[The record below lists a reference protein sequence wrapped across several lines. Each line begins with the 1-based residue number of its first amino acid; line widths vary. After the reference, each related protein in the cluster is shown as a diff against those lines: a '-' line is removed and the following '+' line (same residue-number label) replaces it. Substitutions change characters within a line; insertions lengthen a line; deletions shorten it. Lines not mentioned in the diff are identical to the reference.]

1 MSKFKVGMVSL
12 GCDKNRVD
20 SELILG
26 SINKF
31 YEITNNP
38 KEAEIII
45 INTCGFIESAK
56 QESIDTIL
64 EMAEYKK
71 THKCK
76 MIIATGCLTQRYG
89 DELLELIPEI
99 DILMGVNDYMKL
111 HKLIVDFIKTEQ
123 RVSSTTYKD
132 EGVNEGERILTT
144 NSHTAYLRIAEGCNN
159 FCTYCIIPKIRGKF
173 RSRSKES
180 ILAEATSLV
189 NQGVKEI
196 ILIAQDLTNYGEDLY
211 GKNELHVL
219 INEISNIKGL
229 EWIRLLYCY
238 PEEITDELIE
248 VIANNPKVMKYL
260 DLPIQHI
267 SNNILKMMARKTN
280 KETIIGKI
288 NLLREKVPG
297 ITLRTSLIVGFPGE
311 TEEDFNEL
319 CRFLKNYKLDNV
331 GVFTYSQEEGTAAA
345 KLPNQVDEDVKIK
358 RKEKLMNIQ
367 RGIVK
372 DLNKLKIGNIY
383 DTIIDGSTGE
393 YYIGRN
399 YEMAPEIDGLI
410 YITKGK
416 VLKKGDI
423 IKVKITN
430 IMEYDWWEMFGMNL
444 ANKLTLLRVI
454 LVPVFLIFLIG
465 KGIPYG
471 SIIATL
477 IFIIASLTDQLDGY
491 IARSRNQITNFGKFM
506 DPLADKLLVTAALI
520 SLVELHLIP
529 SWAAVIIIA
538 REFAVSG
545 LRTVAASEGIVI
557 AASWWGKI
565 KTVTQ
570 IIAILLLLLQFNIE
584 SIQSLNSSFEA
595 SAFLNNFFAYAPKI
609 ALFIAVAMT
618 IISGIDYFIKNKGAI
633 STNK

>member
-38 KEAEIII
+38 KDAEIII

-159 FCTYCIIPKIRGKF
+159 LCTYCIIPKIRGKF

-180 ILAEATSLV
+180 ILAEANSLV

-211 GKNELHVL
+211 GKNQLHVL
-219 INEISNIKGL
+219 VNELSEIEGL

-238 PEEITDELIE
+238 PEEITNELIE

-267 SNNILKMMARKTN
+267 SNNVLKMMARKTN
-280 KETIIGKI
+280 KETIIDKI
-288 NLLREKVPG
+288 DLLREKVPG

-319 CRFLKNYKLDNV
+319 CSFLKDYKLDNV

-345 KLPNQVDEDVKIK
+345 KLPNQIDEDVKIK
-358 RKEKLMNIQ
+358 RKETLMNIQ
-367 RGIVK
+367 RGIVR

-410 YITKGK
+410 YVTKK
-416 VLKKGDI
+416 KTLKKGDI

-430 IMEYDWWEMFGMNL
+430 VMEYD
-444 ANKLTLLRVI
+444 
-454 LVPVFLIFLIG
+454 LVGDVW
-465 KGIPYG
+465 
-471 SIIATL
+471 
-477 IFIIASLTDQLDGY
+477 D
-491 IARSRNQITNFGKFM
+491 
-506 DPLADKLLVTAALI
+506 
-520 SLVELHLIP
+520 
-529 SWAAVIIIA
+529 
-538 REFAVSG
+538 
-545 LRTVAASEGIVI
+545 
-557 AASWWGKI
+557 
-565 KTVTQ
+565 
-570 IIAILLLLLQFNIE
+570 E
-584 SIQSLNSSFEA
+584 SS
-595 SAFLNNFFAYAPKI
+595 K
-609 ALFIAVAMT
+609 
-618 IISGIDYFIKNKGAI
+618 
-633 STNK
+633 

>member
-38 KEAEIII
+38 KDAEIII

-180 ILAEATSLV
+180 ILAEANSLV

-211 GKNELHVL
+211 GKNQLHVL
-219 INEISNIKGL
+219 VNELSEIEGL

-280 KETIIGKI
+280 KETIIDKI
-288 NLLREKVPG
+288 DLLREKVPG

-319 CRFLKNYKLDNV
+319 CSFLKDYKLDNV

-345 KLPNQVDEDVKIK
+345 KLPNQIDEDVKIN
-358 RKEKLMNIQ
+358 RKETLMNIQ
-367 RGIVK
+367 RGIVR

-410 YITKGK
+410 YVTKK
-416 VLKKGDI
+416 KTLKKGDI

-430 IMEYDWWEMFGMNL
+430 VMEYD
-444 ANKLTLLRVI
+444 
-454 LVPVFLIFLIG
+454 LVGDVW
-465 KGIPYG
+465 
-471 SIIATL
+471 
-477 IFIIASLTDQLDGY
+477 D
-491 IARSRNQITNFGKFM
+491 
-506 DPLADKLLVTAALI
+506 
-520 SLVELHLIP
+520 
-529 SWAAVIIIA
+529 
-538 REFAVSG
+538 
-545 LRTVAASEGIVI
+545 
-557 AASWWGKI
+557 
-565 KTVTQ
+565 
-570 IIAILLLLLQFNIE
+570 E
-584 SIQSLNSSFEA
+584 SS
-595 SAFLNNFFAYAPKI
+595 K
-609 ALFIAVAMT
+609 
-618 IISGIDYFIKNKGAI
+618 
-633 STNK
+633 

>member
-319 CRFLKNYKLDNV
+319 CRFLKSYKLDNV

-345 KLPNQVDEDVKIK
+345 KLPNQVDEDVKNK

-430 IMEYDWWEMFGMNL
+430 IMEYD
-444 ANKLTLLRVI
+444 
-454 LVPVFLIFLIG
+454 LVGDVW
-465 KGIPYG
+465 
-471 SIIATL
+471 
-477 IFIIASLTDQLDGY
+477 
-491 IARSRNQITNFGKFM
+491 N
-506 DPLADKLLVTAALI
+506 
-520 SLVELHLIP
+520 
-529 SWAAVIIIA
+529 
-538 REFAVSG
+538 
-545 LRTVAASEGIVI
+545 
-557 AASWWGKI
+557 
-565 KTVTQ
+565 
-570 IIAILLLLLQFNIE
+570 E
-584 SIQSLNSSFEA
+584 SS
-595 SAFLNNFFAYAPKI
+595 K
-609 ALFIAVAMT
+609 
-618 IISGIDYFIKNKGAI
+618 
-633 STNK
+633 

>member
-38 KEAEIII
+38 KDAEIII

-180 ILAEATSLV
+180 ILAEANSLV

-211 GKNELHVL
+211 GKNQLHVL
-219 INEISNIKGL
+219 VNELSEIEGL

-288 NLLREKVPG
+288 DLLRKKVPG
-297 ITLRTSLIVGFPGE
+297 IALRTSLIVGFPGE

-319 CRFLKNYKLDNV
+319 CSFLKDYKLDNV

-345 KLPNQVDEDVKIK
+345 KLPNQIDEDVKIK
-358 RKEKLMNIQ
+358 RKETLMNIQ
-367 RGIVK
+367 RGIVR

-399 YEMAPEIDGLI
+399 YEMSPEIDGLV
-410 YITKGK
+410 YVTKK
-416 VLKKGDI
+416 KTLKKGDI

-430 IMEYDWWEMFGMNL
+430 VMEYD
-444 ANKLTLLRVI
+444 
-454 LVPVFLIFLIG
+454 LVGDVW
-465 KGIPYG
+465 
-471 SIIATL
+471 
-477 IFIIASLTDQLDGY
+477 D
-491 IARSRNQITNFGKFM
+491 
-506 DPLADKLLVTAALI
+506 
-520 SLVELHLIP
+520 
-529 SWAAVIIIA
+529 
-538 REFAVSG
+538 
-545 LRTVAASEGIVI
+545 
-557 AASWWGKI
+557 
-565 KTVTQ
+565 
-570 IIAILLLLLQFNIE
+570 E
-584 SIQSLNSSFEA
+584 SS
-595 SAFLNNFFAYAPKI
+595 K
-609 ALFIAVAMT
+609 
-618 IISGIDYFIKNKGAI
+618 
-633 STNK
+633 

>member
-38 KEAEIII
+38 KDAEIII

-180 ILAEATSLV
+180 ILAEANSLV

-211 GKNELHVL
+211 GKNQLHVL
-219 INEISNIKGL
+219 VNELSEIEGL

-238 PEEITDELIE
+238 PEEITNELIE

-280 KETIIGKI
+280 KETIIDKI
-288 NLLREKVPG
+288 DLLREKVPG

-319 CRFLKNYKLDNV
+319 CSFLKDYKLDNV

-345 KLPNQVDEDVKIK
+345 KLPNQIDEDVKIK
-358 RKEKLMNIQ
+358 RKETLMNIQ
-367 RGIVK
+367 RSIVR

-410 YITKGK
+410 YVTKK
-416 VLKKGDI
+416 KTLKKGDI

-430 IMEYDWWEMFGMNL
+430 VMEYD
-444 ANKLTLLRVI
+444 
-454 LVPVFLIFLIG
+454 LVGDVW
-465 KGIPYG
+465 
-471 SIIATL
+471 
-477 IFIIASLTDQLDGY
+477 D
-491 IARSRNQITNFGKFM
+491 
-506 DPLADKLLVTAALI
+506 
-520 SLVELHLIP
+520 
-529 SWAAVIIIA
+529 
-538 REFAVSG
+538 
-545 LRTVAASEGIVI
+545 
-557 AASWWGKI
+557 
-565 KTVTQ
+565 
-570 IIAILLLLLQFNIE
+570 E
-584 SIQSLNSSFEA
+584 SS
-595 SAFLNNFFAYAPKI
+595 K
-609 ALFIAVAMT
+609 
-618 IISGIDYFIKNKGAI
+618 
-633 STNK
+633 

>member
-38 KEAEIII
+38 KDAEIII

-180 ILAEATSLV
+180 ILAEANSLV

-211 GKNELHVL
+211 GKNQLHVL
-219 INEISNIKGL
+219 VNELSEIEGL

-280 KETIIGKI
+280 KETIIDKI
-288 NLLREKVPG
+288 DLLREKVPG

-319 CRFLKNYKLDNV
+319 CSFLKDYKLDNV

-345 KLPNQVDEDVKIK
+345 KLPNQIEEDVKIK
-358 RKEKLMNIQ
+358 RKETLLNIQ
-367 RGIVK
+367 RGIVR

-410 YITKGK
+410 YVTKK
-416 VLKKGDI
+416 KTLKKGDI

-430 IMEYDWWEMFGMNL
+430 IMEYD
-444 ANKLTLLRVI
+444 
-454 LVPVFLIFLIG
+454 LVGDVW
-465 KGIPYG
+465 
-471 SIIATL
+471 
-477 IFIIASLTDQLDGY
+477 
-491 IARSRNQITNFGKFM
+491 N
-506 DPLADKLLVTAALI
+506 
-520 SLVELHLIP
+520 
-529 SWAAVIIIA
+529 
-538 REFAVSG
+538 
-545 LRTVAASEGIVI
+545 
-557 AASWWGKI
+557 
-565 KTVTQ
+565 
-570 IIAILLLLLQFNIE
+570 E
-584 SIQSLNSSFEA
+584 SS
-595 SAFLNNFFAYAPKI
+595 K
-609 ALFIAVAMT
+609 
-618 IISGIDYFIKNKGAI
+618 
-633 STNK
+633 

>member
-1 MSKFKVGMVSL
+1 MVKYKTLRRKRSLSKFKVGMVSL

-38 KEAEIII
+38 KDAEIII

-180 ILAEATSLV
+180 ILAEANSLV

-211 GKNELHVL
+211 GKNQLHVL
-219 INEISNIKGL
+219 VNELSEIEGL

-238 PEEITDELIE
+238 PE
-248 VIANNPKVMKYL
+248 
-260 DLPIQHI
+260 
-267 SNNILKMMARKTN
+267 
-280 KETIIGKI
+280 
-288 NLLREKVPG
+288 
-297 ITLRTSLIVGFPGE
+297 
-311 TEEDFNEL
+311 
-319 CRFLKNYKLDNV
+319 
-331 GVFTYSQEEGTAAA
+331 
-345 KLPNQVDEDVKIK
+345 
-358 RKEKLMNIQ
+358 
-367 RGIVK
+367 
-372 DLNKLKIGNIY
+372 
-383 DTIIDGSTGE
+383 
-393 YYIGRN
+393 
-399 YEMAPEIDGLI
+399 
-410 YITKGK
+410 
-416 VLKKGDI
+416 
-423 IKVKITN
+423 
-430 IMEYDWWEMFGMNL
+430 
-444 ANKLTLLRVI
+444 
-454 LVPVFLIFLIG
+454 
-465 KGIPYG
+465 
-471 SIIATL
+471 
-477 IFIIASLTDQLDGY
+477 
-491 IARSRNQITNFGKFM
+491 
-506 DPLADKLLVTAALI
+506 
-520 SLVELHLIP
+520 
-529 SWAAVIIIA
+529 
-538 REFAVSG
+538 
-545 LRTVAASEGIVI
+545 
-557 AASWWGKI
+557 
-565 KTVTQ
+565 
-570 IIAILLLLLQFNIE
+570 
-584 SIQSLNSSFEA
+584 
-595 SAFLNNFFAYAPKI
+595 
-609 ALFIAVAMT
+609 
-618 IISGIDYFIKNKGAI
+618 
-633 STNK
+633 

>member
-38 KEAEIII
+38 KDAEIII

-64 EMAEYKK
+64 EMAGYKK

-180 ILAEATSLV
+180 ILAEANSLV

-211 GKNELHVL
+211 GKNQLHVL
-219 INEISNIKGL
+219 VNELSEIEGL

-238 PEEITDELIE
+238 PEEITNELIE

-280 KETIIGKI
+280 KETIIDKI
-288 NLLREKVPG
+288 DLLREKVPG

-319 CRFLKNYKLDNV
+319 CSFLKDYKLDNV

-345 KLPNQVDEDVKIK
+345 KLPNQIDEDVKIK
-358 RKEKLMNIQ
+358 RKETLMNIQ
-367 RGIVK
+367 RGIVR

-410 YITKGK
+410 YVTKK
-416 VLKKGDI
+416 KTLKKGDI

-430 IMEYDWWEMFGMNL
+430 VMEYD
-444 ANKLTLLRVI
+444 
-454 LVPVFLIFLIG
+454 LVGDVW
-465 KGIPYG
+465 
-471 SIIATL
+471 
-477 IFIIASLTDQLDGY
+477 D
-491 IARSRNQITNFGKFM
+491 
-506 DPLADKLLVTAALI
+506 
-520 SLVELHLIP
+520 
-529 SWAAVIIIA
+529 
-538 REFAVSG
+538 
-545 LRTVAASEGIVI
+545 
-557 AASWWGKI
+557 
-565 KTVTQ
+565 
-570 IIAILLLLLQFNIE
+570 E
-584 SIQSLNSSFEA
+584 SS
-595 SAFLNNFFAYAPKI
+595 K
-609 ALFIAVAMT
+609 
-618 IISGIDYFIKNKGAI
+618 
-633 STNK
+633 

>member
-38 KEAEIII
+38 KDAEIII

-159 FCTYCIIPKIRGKF
+159 LCTYCIIPKIRGKF

-180 ILAEATSLV
+180 ILAEANSLV

-211 GKNELHVL
+211 GKNQLHVL
-219 INEISNIKGL
+219 VNELSEIEGL

-280 KETIIGKI
+280 KETIIDKI
-288 NLLREKVPG
+288 DLLREKVPG

-319 CRFLKNYKLDNV
+319 CSFLKDYKLDNV

-345 KLPNQVDEDVKIK
+345 KLPNQIDEDVKIK
-358 RKEKLMNIQ
+358 RKETLMNIQ
-367 RGIVK
+367 RGIVR

-410 YITKGK
+410 YVTKK
-416 VLKKGDI
+416 KTLKKGDI

-430 IMEYDWWEMFGMNL
+430 VMEYD
-444 ANKLTLLRVI
+444 
-454 LVPVFLIFLIG
+454 LVGDVW
-465 KGIPYG
+465 
-471 SIIATL
+471 
-477 IFIIASLTDQLDGY
+477 D
-491 IARSRNQITNFGKFM
+491 
-506 DPLADKLLVTAALI
+506 
-520 SLVELHLIP
+520 
-529 SWAAVIIIA
+529 
-538 REFAVSG
+538 
-545 LRTVAASEGIVI
+545 
-557 AASWWGKI
+557 
-565 KTVTQ
+565 
-570 IIAILLLLLQFNIE
+570 E
-584 SIQSLNSSFEA
+584 SS
-595 SAFLNNFFAYAPKI
+595 K
-609 ALFIAVAMT
+609 
-618 IISGIDYFIKNKGAI
+618 
-633 STNK
+633 

>member
-345 KLPNQVDEDVKIK
+345 KSPNQVDEEVKIK
-358 RKEKLMNIQ
+358 GKEKLMNIQ

-430 IMEYDWWEMFGMNL
+430 IMEYD
-444 ANKLTLLRVI
+444 
-454 LVPVFLIFLIG
+454 LVGDVW
-465 KGIPYG
+465 
-471 SIIATL
+471 
-477 IFIIASLTDQLDGY
+477 
-491 IARSRNQITNFGKFM
+491 N
-506 DPLADKLLVTAALI
+506 
-520 SLVELHLIP
+520 
-529 SWAAVIIIA
+529 
-538 REFAVSG
+538 
-545 LRTVAASEGIVI
+545 
-557 AASWWGKI
+557 
-565 KTVTQ
+565 
-570 IIAILLLLLQFNIE
+570 E
-584 SIQSLNSSFEA
+584 SS
-595 SAFLNNFFAYAPKI
+595 K
-609 ALFIAVAMT
+609 
-618 IISGIDYFIKNKGAI
+618 
-633 STNK
+633 

>member
-144 NSHTAYLRIAEGCNN
+144 NSHTAYLRIAEGWNN

-430 IMEYDWWEMFGMNL
+430 IMEYD
-444 ANKLTLLRVI
+444 
-454 LVPVFLIFLIG
+454 LVGDVW
-465 KGIPYG
+465 
-471 SIIATL
+471 
-477 IFIIASLTDQLDGY
+477 
-491 IARSRNQITNFGKFM
+491 N
-506 DPLADKLLVTAALI
+506 
-520 SLVELHLIP
+520 
-529 SWAAVIIIA
+529 
-538 REFAVSG
+538 
-545 LRTVAASEGIVI
+545 
-557 AASWWGKI
+557 
-565 KTVTQ
+565 
-570 IIAILLLLLQFNIE
+570 E
-584 SIQSLNSSFEA
+584 SS
-595 SAFLNNFFAYAPKI
+595 K
-609 ALFIAVAMT
+609 
-618 IISGIDYFIKNKGAI
+618 
-633 STNK
+633 

>member
-38 KEAEIII
+38 KDAEIII

-180 ILAEATSLV
+180 ILAEANSLV

-211 GKNELHVL
+211 GKNQLHVL
-219 INEISNIKGL
+219 VNELSEIEGL

-238 PEEITDELIE
+238 PEEITNELIE

-280 KETIIGKI
+280 KETIIDKI
-288 NLLREKVPG
+288 DLLREKVPG

-319 CRFLKNYKLDNV
+319 CSFLKDYKLDNV

-345 KLPNQVDEDVKIK
+345 KLPNQIDEDVKIK
-358 RKEKLMNIQ
+358 RKETLMNIQ
-367 RGIVK
+367 RGIVR
-372 DLNKLKIGNIY
+372 DLNKLKICIIY
-383 DTIIDGSTGE
+383 DTFIDGSTGE

-410 YITKGK
+410 YVTKK
-416 VLKKGDI
+416 KTLKKGDI

-430 IMEYDWWEMFGMNL
+430 VMEYD
-444 ANKLTLLRVI
+444 
-454 LVPVFLIFLIG
+454 LVGDVW
-465 KGIPYG
+465 
-471 SIIATL
+471 
-477 IFIIASLTDQLDGY
+477 D
-491 IARSRNQITNFGKFM
+491 
-506 DPLADKLLVTAALI
+506 
-520 SLVELHLIP
+520 
-529 SWAAVIIIA
+529 
-538 REFAVSG
+538 
-545 LRTVAASEGIVI
+545 
-557 AASWWGKI
+557 
-565 KTVTQ
+565 
-570 IIAILLLLLQFNIE
+570 E
-584 SIQSLNSSFEA
+584 SS
-595 SAFLNNFFAYAPKI
+595 K
-609 ALFIAVAMT
+609 
-618 IISGIDYFIKNKGAI
+618 
-633 STNK
+633 

>member
-38 KEAEIII
+38 KDAEIII

-180 ILAEATSLV
+180 ILAEANSLV

-211 GKNELHVL
+211 GKNQLHVL
-219 INEISNIKGL
+219 VNELSEIEGL

-280 KETIIGKI
+280 KETIIDKI
-288 NLLREKVPG
+288 DLLREKVPG

-319 CRFLKNYKLDNV
+319 CSFLKDYKLDNV
-331 GVFTYSQEEGTAAA
+331 GVFTYSQEEVTAAA
-345 KLPNQVDEDVKIK
+345 KLPNQIDEDVKIE
-358 RKEKLMNIQ
+358 RKETLMNIQ
-367 RGIVK
+367 KGIVR

-410 YITKGK
+410 YVTKK
-416 VLKKGDI
+416 KTLKKGDI

-430 IMEYDWWEMFGMNL
+430 VMEYD
-444 ANKLTLLRVI
+444 
-454 LVPVFLIFLIG
+454 LVGDVW
-465 KGIPYG
+465 
-471 SIIATL
+471 
-477 IFIIASLTDQLDGY
+477 D
-491 IARSRNQITNFGKFM
+491 
-506 DPLADKLLVTAALI
+506 
-520 SLVELHLIP
+520 
-529 SWAAVIIIA
+529 
-538 REFAVSG
+538 
-545 LRTVAASEGIVI
+545 
-557 AASWWGKI
+557 
-565 KTVTQ
+565 
-570 IIAILLLLLQFNIE
+570 E
-584 SIQSLNSSFEA
+584 SS
-595 SAFLNNFFAYAPKI
+595 K
-609 ALFIAVAMT
+609 
-618 IISGIDYFIKNKGAI
+618 
-633 STNK
+633 

>member
-38 KEAEIII
+38 KDAEIII

-180 ILAEATSLV
+180 ILAEANSLV

-211 GKNELHVL
+211 GKNQLHVL
-219 INEISNIKGL
+219 VNELSEIEGL

-238 PEEITDELIE
+238 PEEITNELIE

-280 KETIIGKI
+280 KETIIDKI
-288 NLLREKVPG
+288 DLLRGKVPG

-319 CRFLKNYKLDNV
+319 CSFLKDYKLDNV

-345 KLPNQVDEDVKIK
+345 KLPNQIDEDVKIK
-358 RKEKLMNIQ
+358 RKETLMNIQ
-367 RGIVK
+367 RGIVR

-410 YITKGK
+410 YVTKK
-416 VLKKGDI
+416 KTLKKGDI

-430 IMEYDWWEMFGMNL
+430 VMEYD
-444 ANKLTLLRVI
+444 
-454 LVPVFLIFLIG
+454 LVGDVW
-465 KGIPYG
+465 
-471 SIIATL
+471 
-477 IFIIASLTDQLDGY
+477 D
-491 IARSRNQITNFGKFM
+491 
-506 DPLADKLLVTAALI
+506 
-520 SLVELHLIP
+520 
-529 SWAAVIIIA
+529 
-538 REFAVSG
+538 
-545 LRTVAASEGIVI
+545 
-557 AASWWGKI
+557 
-565 KTVTQ
+565 
-570 IIAILLLLLQFNIE
+570 E
-584 SIQSLNSSFEA
+584 SS
-595 SAFLNNFFAYAPKI
+595 K
-609 ALFIAVAMT
+609 
-618 IISGIDYFIKNKGAI
+618 
-633 STNK
+633 